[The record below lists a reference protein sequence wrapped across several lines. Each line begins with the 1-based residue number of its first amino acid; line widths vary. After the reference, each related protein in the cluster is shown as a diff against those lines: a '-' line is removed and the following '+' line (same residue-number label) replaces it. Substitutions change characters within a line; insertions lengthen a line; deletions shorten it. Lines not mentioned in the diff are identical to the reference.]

1 MSIRRLL
8 AIPAVLLTLIAGPV
22 SAVADPAFNEEQKS
36 AIEQIVRDYLMKNP
50 EVIGDV
56 MSALEKKRLAEE
68 DSQAQAAL
76 QANRE
81 ALERSSLSYVAGN
94 PDGDVTLVEF
104 FDYNCGYC
112 RHALADLQDLI
123 KTDPNLRVVLKEFP
137 ILKQES
143 LEAAKVSIAALRQ
156 GKYMEFHVAMLE
168 SPGLADM
175 ERALSVAKKIGLD
188 MDKVKA
194 DIASP
199 DILEPIRESY
209 RLAEALGLNG
219 TPAYVIGDYV
229 VAGAVGYDTLKE
241 NVETARSGNC
251 RTC

>member
-1 MSIRRLL
+1 MSIRSLL
-8 AIPAVLLTLIAGPV
+8 AFAALLVAIAAGPARLHAEPV
-22 SAVADPAFNEEQKS
+22 FSDDQKT
-36 AIEQIVRDYLMKNP
+36 AIEEIVRDYLIRNP
-50 EVIGDV
+50 EVIGEV

-68 DSQAQAAL
+68 ESQAQTAL
-76 QANRE
+76 KENRD
-81 ALERSSLSYVAGN
+81 ALERSALSFVAGN

-112 RHALADLQDLI
+112 RQALADLQDLI

-156 GKYMEFHVAMLE
+156 GKYMEFHVAMLQ

-188 MDKVKA
+188 MDRVKA

-199 DILEPIRESY
+199 DILEPVRESY
-209 RLAEALGLNG
+209 RLAETLGLNG

-229 VAGAVGYDTLKE
+229 VAGAVGFDTLKE
-241 NVETARSGNC
+241 NVEAARSGGC
-251 RTC
+251 MTC

>member
-1 MSIRRLL
+1 MFTRSLL
-8 AIPAVLLTLIAGPV
+8 AIAALFLAVIAGP
-22 SAVADPAFNEEQKS
+22 AKLHADPAFSDEQKS

-56 MSALEKKRLAEE
+56 MSELEKKRLADEE
-68 DSQAQAAL
+68 SQTQTALKENRDS
-76 QANRE
+76 
-81 ALERSSLSYVAGN
+81 LERSALSFVAGN

-123 KTDPNLRVVLKEFP
+123 KGDPNLRVVLKEFP

-143 LEAAKVSIAALRQ
+143 LEAAKVSVAAMRQ
-156 GKYMEFHVAMLE
+156 GKYMEFHVAMLQ

-188 MDKVKA
+188 MDRVKA

-199 DILEPIRESY
+199 DILDPIRESY
-209 RLAEALGLNG
+209 RLAETLGLNG

-229 VAGAVGYDTLKE
+229 VAGAVGFDTLKE
-241 NVETARSGNC
+241 NVEAARNGGC
-251 RTC
+251 MTC